1 MTLIAI
7 AALVGAL
14 LITPLGAPGLL
25 IMVIVLGI
33 CTWLGYV
40 SVPVLVGCVI
50 TALVAEGLEFVIM
63 KKLTGRYGGSRRA
76 FWGALA
82 GGFIGVIA
90 GAPVPIIG
98 SMIAGFIGTFA
109 GAAIVT
115 WIELRDMGQ
124 AGRVGWGV
132 LMGRMFAAGV
142 KTAAGMIIL
151 IAGSAALLR

>member
-1 MTLIAI
+1 MSIIAI
-7 AALVGAL
+7 AAMVGAL

-25 IMVIVLGI
+25 LMVVVLGI

-40 SVPVLVGCVI
+40 SVGVLAACVVV
-50 TALVAEGLEFVIM
+50 ALIAEGLEFVIM

-82 GGFIGVIA
+82 GGFIGVII

-115 WIELRDMGQ
+115 WLELRDMGQ

-132 LMGRMFAAGV
+132 LIGRMFAAGV

-151 IAGSAALLR
+151 VAGAAALLV